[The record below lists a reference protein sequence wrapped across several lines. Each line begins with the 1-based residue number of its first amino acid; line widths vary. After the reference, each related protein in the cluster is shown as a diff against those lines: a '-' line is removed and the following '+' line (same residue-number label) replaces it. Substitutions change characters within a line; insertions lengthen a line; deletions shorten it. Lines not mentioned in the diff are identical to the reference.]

1 MNQRDFLLFLFYCL
15 FILSEFSFG
24 LRGLHQRK
32 FTRYTLHRWSSSPT
46 SPIPENDGLNIVP
59 STLSSSSTPPSMQK
73 PSEVAIKVDQSKY
86 PPPEPGSIDAFCR
99 WTNSVFRNL
108 TLEPI
113 RDYLDIIEYKPVNDR
128 FFSTILTPP
137 QVLGV
142 PRPVSTTI
150 YASVPTLLGWY
161 GYYKY
166 SVSQLCRFE

>member
-1 MNQRDFLLFLFYCL
+1 MNQRNCLLFLTFSL
-15 FILSEFSFG
+15 FILSEFSLG

-32 FTRYTLHRWSSSPT
+32 FTRYALQRWSSSST
-46 SPIPENDGLNIVP
+46 SPIPENGDLNIV
-59 STLSSSSTPPSMQK
+59 SYTLSSSPPPSIEPAK
-73 PSEVAIKVDQSKY
+73 VAIKVDQSKY

-113 RDYLDIIEYKPVNDR
+113 RDYLDIIEYKPVNDS

-166 SVSQLCRFE
+166 SVSQVFRF